1 MNEALVTLVR
11 SLIAFFTLLIFA
23 RLLGKQQISQLTFFD
38 YVLGITIG
46 SIAASLSVDLSSRAW
61 PHWVALLIW
70 SGTVLVLQLMS
81 HRSVT
86 ANKYLVGEPALVII
100 NGQVMEEA
108 MKRLRYTTADLLEQ
122 LRSKNVFDLSQVAF
136 AVLETNGELS
146 VLFKPEY
153 QPLTPKDLNMP
164 GQASALNT
172 QLIFNGHIMEE
183 NLRQL
188 NLDHTWLSRQLGLQ
202 GIDDAS
208 QVYLAS
214 YNPAT
219 SSLYVDRF
227 QDQI

>member
-1 MNEALVTLVR
+1 
-11 SLIAFFTLLIFA
+11 
-23 RLLGKQQISQLTFFD
+23 
-38 YVLGITIG
+38 
-46 SIAASLSVDLSSRAW
+46 
-61 PHWVALLIW
+61 
-70 SGTVLVLQLMS
+70 MS

-86 ANKYLVGEPALVII
+86 ANKYLVGEPALIII

-146 VLFKPEY
+146 VMFKPEY
-153 QPLTPKDLNMP
+153 QPLTPKEFKYARS
-164 GQASALNT
+164 GQCPNT
-172 QLIFNGHIMEE
+172 HLFSNGHIMEE

-202 GIDDAS
+202 GIDDVS